1 MVGLF
6 LWLCIFWLHL
16 VVIVG
21 RQSEQILLFCSST
34 FQYMS
39 GFNVVQEVHK
49 GHHLKPASLPL
60 DKRWQLDWFV
70 WKSGD
75 VCVCGYVRVSEP
87 YIFQWLFN
95 SLPVLRLVE
104 DGSSFLFQKKNNV
117 RWDLPED
124 KLSDCLPRRDCVVIQ
139 RIALVL
145 FRLLMRKYFSN
156 TLPPS

>member
-6 LWLCIFWLHL
+6 LWLCLFWLHL

-21 RQSEQILLFCSST
+21 RQSEQILFCSST

-39 GFNVVQEVHK
+39 GFSVVQEVHK

-75 VCVCGYVRVSEP
+75 VCVCVDTCVCLSHTSFSGFLIACPCFALSKMVRVSYSRKKQCEVRSARG
-87 YIFQWLFN
+87 QVVWL
-95 SLPVLRLVE
+95 STSVRLCC
-104 DGSSFLFQKKNNV
+104 DPANCS
-117 RWDLPED
+117 
-124 KLSDCLPRRDCVVIQ
+124 CVVQTANEKVILQ
-139 RIALVL
+139 YPAPL
-145 FRLLMRKYFSN
+145 
-156 TLPPS
+156 